1 MLQIRRVVDR
11 DWNLWHYAMTPEWR
25 HDGHDNNWLL
35 LELLLALPFAIGYKT
50 EAVSRALAA
59 TMLAEALTCWNF
71 LASWP
76 SWCAHAVSHQIEAT
90 ELRAMRSLF
99 PQAVL

>member
-1 MLQIRRVVDR
+1 MVLQIRRVVDR

-71 LASWP
+71 LATWP
-76 SWCAHAVSHQIEAT
+76 SWCARQRLKLLSHA
-90 ELRAMRSLF
+90 MWSLV